1 MPKSLTYPLAATAAL
16 CLCLSLLAGCG
27 GKERDYG
34 RDLADAAAAAVEAG
48 SAHLQLSGTV
58 RPEAGESGLGLTLQG
73 DAWVDLR
80 TPLAE
85 ARLTVLG
92 MELSLRYVEG
102 KAFILLGG
110 NWYELNGGTPEA
122 GEESVSSV
130 IAGLLEALPE
140 ALSGAATVTPV
151 GDKKVGNY
159 ECDELEVTL
168 DAEAVSGLQA
178 VRDLAASMEISAEEL
193 VEYLSE
199 SGLVLRVFLQ
209 KKEPVIRR
217 VYLAADMG
225 LDFLSELAGG
235 NVLPSILPSRGR
247 VELTVD
253 FPEYGVEVKV
263 EPPAEA
269 KPFKGL

>member
-1 MPKSLTYPLAATAAL
+1 MPKRITLPLTAAATL
-16 CLCLSLLAGCG
+16 FLCLSLLAGCG
-27 GKERDYG
+27 GEKRDYK

-48 SAHLQLSGTV
+48 SAHLQLNGTV
-58 RPEAGESGLGLTLQG
+58 IPAAGESGLGLTLQG

-80 TPLAE
+80 TFLAE

-102 KAFILLGG
+102 KAFLLLGG
-110 NWYELNGGTPEA
+110 NWYVLYGESTEA
-122 GEESVSSV
+122 TAKNLSSA
-130 IAGLLEALPE
+130 ISGLLVALPE
-140 ALSGAATVTPV
+140 FLFDSANVNPV
-151 GDKKVGNY
+151 GVKKVGDY

-168 DAEAVSGLQA
+168 DLEALSGLEAVQE
-178 VRDLAASMEISAEEL
+178 LASSAEISFEEL
-193 VEYLSE
+193 VERLSA

-217 VYLAADMG
+217 VYLAADMS
-225 LDFLSELAGG
+225 LDYLRGLAGG
-235 NVLPSILPSRGR
+235 SLLPARGR
-247 VELTVD
+247 VELTMD
-253 FPEYGVEVKV
+253 LPEYGVEVKV